1 MVRDARRHG
10 PPPREARLLTAGTVG
25 GLVLIVAGIAH
36 LTRSAPNQRPAGI
49 SAISIAGWDGPVEAT
64 IAATAEHLRPG
75 DIKFARVVKLIAYH
89 ESFAWR
95 FLTRA
100 HPPNGEDVGA
110 MGLRLRYFRD
120 QGFTDLEITENPE
133 VNIGLGAGWLSSLLT
148 RASGDMETAIA
159 AYAGGWSNRD
169 QTRAR
174 GYAQARL
181 AELATMF

>member
-1 MVRDARRHG
+1 MVRDAGRYG
-10 PPPREARLLTAGTVG
+10 PPPRETWPVTAGTVG
-25 GLVLIVAGIAH
+25 GLVLIVAGISH
-36 LTRSAPNQRPAGI
+36 LTRSAPRQRPAGI

-64 IAATAEHLRPG
+64 IAATAESLRPG
-75 DIKFARVVKLIAYH
+75 NLQFARAVKLIAYH

-100 HPPNGEDVGA
+100 HPPNGQDVGA
-110 MGLRLRYFRD
+110 MGLRLVYFRD
-120 QGFTDLEITENPE
+120 RGYTDQEITENPE
-133 VNIGLGAGWLSSLLT
+133 VNIGLGAGWLSTLLF
-148 RASGDMETAIA
+148 RANGDMETAIA

-169 QTRAR
+169 ETRAR